1 MNEVAERWRTLFAPG
16 PAPADSR
23 HVRVIGERIPWERL
37 GRRGL
42 VAGRVLADM
51 ARETPAAE
59 RLVGDASMPRRGL
72 ALLESILAHADGA
85 PLLIVGDDAIAPQL
99 FAALRD
105 LIREGTIAP
114 FALHF
119 LDLPRGTS
127 DAALLYADIRLAGLE
142 QWLERFPAAPALD
155 YGEVAACLTEL
166 DEARATGLLT
176 TRDLHAGLLAAQTLD
191 PAAFVADCQA
201 LLRHVSAGEPAFG
214 GSERLALS
222 GLMLGDWEP
231 VAEAGGQTPVVAD
244 TLVFER
250 LNGRAAEGEAE
261 AASFV
266 GHCLVRGATR
276 ILHFVAD
283 GDERAAWHAPTLRR
297 AAEAAG
303 ISFEI
308 VPLDTRRR
316 YKTAS
321 VVQSSPEPGAG
332 EAPPPAGRRSRKAL
346 ASIADFGRYQRE
358 WFASVRAEV
367 AAGAPFAMTN
377 ANAPQELLRAMNMPF
392 VVNQWWASIAAAKQQ
407 SQRYFELLR
416 DHGYPDDVESYS
428 SQGLAA
434 AFDSDPDRAPW
445 GGLPR
450 PDFLF
455 AVRST
460 DATAGIFEN
469 WAHETGA
476 ALTLYERT
484 SDPRPD
490 ICEDWWNRLPDKW
503 NEELEA
509 SRLDLM
515 ETQMREVI
523 DRIERTTDRR
533 FDAPRFE
540 EIMTLVNE
548 QEDWYRKTRDLIA
561 AAPATPVGVVDT
573 MPATM
578 VPQWHRGTLWA
589 RDAARTFHD
598 EVAGLVEAGAS
609 VCPDE
614 RVRLMW
620 IGRGLW
626 SNMAFYQKWE
636 ESHGAVFVWSMYLS
650 LAADGY
656 IREHGAQGSAMRA
669 LAARFVTMGDELRMP
684 RWAGAWYVHEART
697 HRVDGAVALADAD
710 PFVLR
715 ALSRAGIPVLEL
727 GVDNFN
733 QTGDDAAEID
743 ARMQAFIEGLGN

>member
-1 MNEVAERWRTLFAPG
+1 MSHIAERWRTLSGAG
-16 PAPADSR
+16 SAPADPRSI
-23 HVRVIGERIPWERL
+23 RVIGDRIPWERL

-42 VAGRVLADM
+42 VACQVEADM
-51 ARETPAAE
+51 ARDTPAAE
-59 RLVGDASMPRRGL
+59 SLVGDASMPRRGL
-72 ALLESILAHADGA
+72 ALLESVLAGEGAA

-105 LIREGTIAP
+105 LIREGACPP
-114 FALHF
+114 FELHF
-119 LDLPRGTS
+119 LDLPRGIG
-127 DAALLYADIRLAGLE
+127 DAALRYAATRLAELDL
-142 QWLERFPAAPALD
+142 WLDLFPAGPPLD
-155 YGEVAACLTEL
+155 YEAAAACLARM
-166 DEARATGLLT
+166 DEARAVGRLSTE
-176 TRDLHAGLLAAQTLD
+176 DLHAGYMAARGLD
-191 PAAFVADCQA
+191 PGVFAQECRSLVDQAASIEAA
-201 LLRHVSAGEPAFG
+201 PG
-214 GSERLALS
+214 GGERLALS
-222 GLMLGDWEP
+222 GLMPGDREP
-231 VAEAGGQTPVVAD
+231 VVEAGARGRIVAD

-250 LNGRAAEGEAE
+250 LNGRAAEGAAE
-261 AASFV
+261 AAAFV
-266 GHCLVRGATR
+266 GHCAERGAAR

-283 GDERAAWHAPTLRR
+283 GDERAAWHAPMLRR
-297 AAEAAG
+297 AAGAAG
-303 ISFEI
+303 IALEI
-308 VPLDTRRR
+308 VPLDARRR
-316 YKTAS
+316 RQAP
-321 VVQSSPEPGAG
+321 VIVEQSAEPATG
-332 EAPPPAGRRSRKAL
+332 EPPPPAGRRSRKAL

-367 AAGAPFAMTN
+367 AAGAPFAMAN
-377 ANAPQELLRAMNMPF
+377 ANAPQELLRAMEMPF

-407 SQRYFELLR
+407 SPRYFELLR
-416 DHGYPDDVESYS
+416 EHGYPDDVESYS

-434 AFDSDPDRAPW
+434 AFDGDPDLAPW

-476 ALTLYERT
+476 SLTLYERT

-490 ICEDWWNRLPDKW
+490 ICDDWWNRLPHNWD
-503 NEELEA
+503 EELEA
-509 SRLDLM
+509 ARLDLM
-515 ETQMREVI
+515 ESQMRGVV
-523 DRIERTTDRR
+523 DLIERTTDRR
-533 FDAPRFE
+533 FDSARFE
-540 EIMTLVNE
+540 EIMILVNE
-548 QEDWYRKTRDLIA
+548 QEDWYRRTRDLIA
-561 AAPATPVGVVDT
+561 AAPAAPVGVVDT

-589 RDAARTFHD
+589 CNAARTFHD

-656 IREHGAQGSAMRA
+656 IREFGPQGSAMRA

-684 RWAGAWYVHEART
+684 RWAGAWHVHEART

-733 QTGDDAAEID
+733 QTGDDAAAID
-743 ARMQAFIEGLGN
+743 ARMQAFIEGLK